1 MTRLKSI
8 HSILLSI
15 FILLILIFIG
25 QTVLNYFG
33 IEGFQNPWQNFLKQ
47 FQQAQKDREAYDLW
61 VGYAY
66 RTSNKD
72 ATAKVLNDM
81 KQRYFFNYCEFRP
94 NWPQPPAGMSI
105 PNGAKDAI
113 IATAAYKTFV
123 QCVQRGS
130 NVCVGKLN
138 DSIRRF
144 MKPGCNFQYPF
155 STMPPSVA
163 FN

>member
-1 MTRLKSI
+1 MARLKGI
-8 HSILLSI
+8 HS
-15 FILLILIFIG
+15 LLISTFLLLVIVFIMKG
-25 QTVLNYFG
+25 IMNHFG
-33 IEGFQNPWQNFLKQ
+33 IEGFNPWQNFLQQ

-72 ATAKVLNDM
+72 QTAKVLNDM
-81 KQRYFFNYCEFRP
+81 KYRYFFNYCEFRP
-94 NWPQPPAGMSI
+94 NWASPPPGMSV
-105 PNGAKDAI
+105 PNGAKDAV

-123 QCVQRGS
+123 QCVQKGS
-130 NVCVGKLN
+130 NVCVGRLN
-138 DSIRRF
+138 DAIRRF

-155 STMPPSVA
+155 VTMPPSVA